1 MTMRRGSKPQYKRHT
16 ASSAAHKRAAG
27 HGIGRANFVR
37 RSIWISGVV
46 LGVAGLLAI
55 STQVRAQSI
64 SGSTMTVPGTAY
76 PPSAGSAGASYPPS
90 IGAPPAAPV
99 AVGPHV
105 SYTSNPLAPNAAN
118 PSVKLQASPIGR
130 QESPDV
136 VVTPGET
143 RKLEHT
149 PQIPDIMLHQ
159 WSLTNEVP
167 GENIFS
173 YEYMKTRDSNTRSIS
188 LKETLYL
195 ALKNN
200 PAVAAASLEPIISL
214 QGVRGS
220 WAVFDPD
227 LTGQTGVQKD
237 VTPTTSSLQ
246 TGGAKSF
253 VQKEYIWNF
262 GITKTLATT
271 NGTLGVNF
279 TNNWFATNSAFS
291 SVNPAY
297 TPALEL
303 SLNQPLLRNFGNQF
317 ATINVRIAESNQ
329 KEAQYTYEQQLN
341 DFVLKVGTDYWN
353 VVRAEE
359 NLEVANKALAVAEDL
374 VRQNQISVNVGVLA
388 PLSLK
393 EAQSEA
399 ATDLSNVYQAEGQ
412 LDSSRTALS
421 QDVMYNPQHTF
432 LPVMLEPVERAN
444 PQQMPQNDE
453 ESLELAM
460 MYRPELASMR
470 EAIRSLLLQVKYAE
484 NQTLPQFNIGAQFG
498 LTATAGAILC
508 NPFFGASTLGIASN
522 CKIPQAVG
530 TPVAGIELP
539 FKGRYPESL
548 DRLWSF
554 TWYNYAVVFNF
565 ERPLSNDAAKS
576 ALAQARMAYE
586 QQRMSYRDL
595 ISQVVVDVQTSLDG
609 LKANFKSAQAARTA
623 TEFAAA
629 SLHDERERFEVG
641 MATTHEL
648 LQFIDSLVAA
658 EGNQVNAEVNFEVS
672 KLAVKHSEG
681 TLLRAF
687 NIEFAADNP
696 DLRPWYARF

>member
-1 MTMRRGSKPQYKRHT
+1 MTMRRGSKPQCKRHT

-27 HGIGRANFVR
+27 HGIGRANFVCR
-37 RSIWISGVV
+37 RTRISGVA
-46 LGVAGLLAI
+46 LGLACLFSI
-55 STQVRAQSI
+55 STQVRAQSM
-64 SGSTMTVPGTAY
+64 SGSTMTMPGAAY
-76 PPSAGSAGASYPPS
+76 PPSAGSAGTSYPPS
-90 IGAPPAAPV
+90 IGAPPAVGAPPAAPV
-99 AVGPHV
+99 SVGPHV
-105 SYTSNPLAPNAAN
+105 SYTSNPLAN
-118 PSVKLQASPIGR
+118 PTVKLNASPIGR

-136 VVTPGET
+136 IVPPGET
-143 RKLEHT
+143 KKLEHT

-159 WSLTNEVP
+159 WSLTDEVP

-173 YEYMKTRDSNTRSIS
+173 YEYMKTRDSKTRSIS
-188 LKETLYL
+188 LKEALYL

-200 PAVAAASLEPIISL
+200 PAVVSASLEPVISL

-227 LTGQTGVQKD
+227 MTGQIGEQKD

-246 TGGAKSF
+246 TGGTKTY

-262 GITKTLATT
+262 AINKTLATT
-271 NGTLGVNF
+271 NGTLGASF
-279 TNNWFATNSAFS
+279 TNDWYAVNSEFQ
-291 SVNPAY
+291 SVNPSY
-297 TPALEL
+297 TPAITL

-329 KEAQYTYEQQLN
+329 KEAQYTYEQTLN
-341 DFVLKVGTDYWN
+341 DFVLRVGTDYWN

-359 NLEVANKALAVAEDL
+359 NLEVANKALAVADDL

-399 ATDLSNVYQAEGQ
+399 ATDLSNVYVAEGQ
-412 LDSSRTALS
+412 LDAARTTLS
-421 QDVMYNPQHTF
+421 QDVMFNPRHTF

-444 PQQMPQNDE
+444 PQEMPQNDE

-498 LTATAGAILC
+498 LTSTAGAISCLPSISTIGSVHTNC
-508 NPFFGASTLGIASN
+508 TIPGAVPTMG
-522 CKIPQAVG
+522 V
-530 TPVAGIELP
+530 ELP

-548 DRLWSF
+548 DRLWTFSF
-554 TWYNYAVVFNF
+554 YNYAVVFNF
-565 ERPLSNDAAKS
+565 ERPLSNDAAKA

-609 LKANFKSAQAARTA
+609 LKANFKSAQAARVA
-623 TEFAAA
+623 TQFAAA

-658 EGNQVNAEVNFEVS
+658 EGAQVNAEVNFEVS

-687 NIEFAADNP
+687 NIEFTADNP
-696 DLRPWYARF
+696 DVRPWYARF